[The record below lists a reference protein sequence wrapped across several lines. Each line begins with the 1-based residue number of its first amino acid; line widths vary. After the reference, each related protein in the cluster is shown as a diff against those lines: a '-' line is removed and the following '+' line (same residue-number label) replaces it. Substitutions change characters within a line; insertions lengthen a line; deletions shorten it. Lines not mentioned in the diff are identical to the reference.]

1 MKEQLDFLVG
11 RDWVN
16 LRDDRSKTCRNE
28 TKTIDHITTSEGPS
42 LSLSSNKTIDKDM
55 ATSHTPIEP
64 SIVHDSNMLHNET
77 KGSQNPRIPRKKK
90 SMQSLPRGGS
100 TPISTSI
107 SSIVEGNTII
117 SKNPAIPLSTHTM
130 NQSDDKHSTSRQ
142 SLGIDELP
150 SMLRLIIKNLIS
162 SNHLDY
168 FPSIETCKLLTNL
181 STSDALGGLMEFQRG
196 RPVKNKEDH
205 LKSVLKKIFD
215 KKHIIK

>member
-11 RDWVN
+11 RDWIN

-64 SIVHDSNMLHNET
+64 SIVHDSNMAHNET

-90 SMQSLPRGGS
+90 SMQSLLRGGS
-100 TPISTSI
+100 TPISTPI

-117 SKNPAIPLSTHTM
+117 SKNPAIPVSTHTR
-130 NQSDDKHSTSRQ
+130 NQSDDKQ
-142 SLGIDELP
+142 SLAIDELP
-150 SMLRLIIKNLIS
+150 SMVRLIIKNLIS

-205 LKSVLKKIFD
+205 LKSVLEKIFN